1 MATRPGGWRSIRIG
15 ATAPT
20 PAPPAPAEIAK
31 PVEDFAR
38 IEHGV
43 EMSGRL
49 ATTRSLRVEGE
60 FRGEIECGGAVVVT
74 ESGAV
79 EAPIRARTVEIFGAV
94 VGDVSA
100 GREIVIHPTGRLHGD
115 VDAPSFVV
123 MRGAFFNGRTRMYR
137 PERSLAQQD
146 ATPAEKSADV
156 AAEMPADVVA
166 PGAGQAG

>member
-1 MATRPGGWRSIRIG
+1 MATRSPGGWRRIRMR
-15 ATAPT
+15 ATTAPT
-20 PAPPAPAEIAK
+20 PPPQAVAEHTRPAD
-31 PVEDFAR
+31 DFAR

-49 ATTRSLRVEGE
+49 VTERSLRVEGE
-60 FRGEIECGGAVVVT
+60 FRGEIESGGAVVVT

-115 VDAPSFVV
+115 VDAPSLVV
-123 MRGAFFNGRTRMYR
+123 MRGAFFNGKTRMYR
-137 PERSLAQQD
+137 PERTLAQAD
-146 ATPAEKSADV
+146 AVPAAV
-156 AAEMPADVVA
+156 AAPQGSDRV
-166 PGAGQAG
+166 G

>member
-15 ATAPT
+15 ATTPT
-20 PAPPAPAEIAK
+20 PTPQAPVEIAK
-31 PVEDFAR
+31 PAEDFAR
-38 IEHGV
+38 IERGV

-49 ATTRSLRVEGE
+49 ATSRSLRVEGE

-74 ESGAV
+74 DTGAV

-123 MRGAFFNGRTRMYR
+123 MRGAFFNGKTRMYR

-146 ATPAEKSADV
+146 AMP
-156 AAEMPADVVA
+156 AEMPADVA
-166 PGAGQAG
+166 TPGAGQAG

>member
-1 MATRPGGWRSIRIG
+1 MATRLGGWRRIGIG

-20 PAPPAPAEIAK
+20 PPPEALAETSK
-31 PVEDFAR
+31 PTEDFAR
-38 IEHGV
+38 IERGV

-49 ATTRSLRVEGE
+49 VTERSLRVEGE
-60 FRGEIECGGAVVVT
+60 FRGEIECGAAVVVT

-115 VDAPSFVV
+115 VDAPSLVV
-123 MRGAFFNGRTRMYR
+123 MRGAFFNGKTRMYR
-137 PERSLAQQD
+137 PERSLAQPD
-146 ATPAEKSADV
+146 PMPAPVATP
-156 AAEMPADVVA
+156 
-166 PGAGQAG
+166 GGGQAG

>member
-1 MATRPGGWRSIRIG
+1 MAARPGSWRSIRIG

-20 PAPPAPAEIAK
+20 PPPQPPAEIAK
-31 PVEDFAR
+31 PAEDFAR
-38 IEHGV
+38 IERGV

-49 ATTRSLRVEGE
+49 ATSRSLRVEGE

-74 ESGAV
+74 DTGAV

-123 MRGAFFNGRTRMYR
+123 MRGAFFNGKTRMYR
-137 PERSLAQQD
+137 PERSLAQSD
-146 ATPAEKSADV
+146 AVPADV
-156 AAEMPADVVA
+156 AA
-166 PGAGQAG
+166 PGDGQPG

>member
-1 MATRPGGWRSIRIG
+1 METRAGGWRRIRIG

-20 PAPPAPAEIAK
+20 PPPRTIAEIPK
-31 PVEDFAR
+31 PTEDFAR
-38 IEHGV
+38 IERGV

-49 ATTRSLRVEGE
+49 ATSRSLRVEGE
-60 FRGEIECGGAVVVT
+60 FRGEIESGGAVVVT

-115 VDAPSFVV
+115 VDAPSLVV
-123 MRGAFFNGRTRMYR
+123 MRGAFFNGKTRMYR
-137 PERSLAQQD
+137 PERSTAQ
-146 ATPAEKSADV
+146 PAIQAAV
-156 AAEMPADVVA
+156 AAT
-166 PGAGQAG
+166 GGGQAG

>member
-1 MATRPGGWRSIRIG
+1 MATRPGGWLRIRIG
-15 ATAPT
+15 TAAPT
-20 PAPPAPAEIAK
+20 PPPEALSETPK
-31 PVEDFAR
+31 PTEDFAR
-38 IEHGV
+38 VEYGV

-49 ATTRSLRVEGE
+49 ATSRSLRVEGE

-146 ATPAEKSADV
+146 ATPAERSAD
-156 AAEMPADVVA
+156 
-166 PGAGQAG
+166 